1 MAEGVDVS
9 HHQGTIDWAA
19 ARSGGIEFAYIKAS
33 EGVGYVD
40 PKVDQHLTGARAAG
54 LVTGLYH
61 FGRPDTN
68 AAAQDAEHFAT
79 EVNARSAAGPGS
91 LPPCLDLEERTPGAF
106 AGLDLVSWVSRFLA
120 DVRERTG
127 RRQMMLYASAS
138 FLRDR
143 LAGVSWLDHDCLIWA
158 AHYGKP
164 AGQPAF
170 RDDRTVMHQYT
181 STGRIPGYGAD
192 IDRNVCWVDLGAL
205 TGGGVP
211 VPPPPPPPP
220 APAGGDYTVRA
231 GDSLSSIAT
240 KLGIAGGWEAL
251 YALNRDVIG
260 PDPDVIYPG
269 MRLRTSGAPA
279 PTPAKPEIV
288 VRPGDSLSIIARREN
303 IPGGWQAL
311 YNANRDRIKN
321 PDIVFPGQKLR
332 RP

>member
-19 ARSGGIEFAYIKAS
+19 ARSGGIEFAYIKAT

-68 AAAQDAEHFAT
+68 TAAQDAEHFAT

-106 AGLDLVSWVSRFLA
+106 LGLDLVGWVSTFLA
-120 DVRERTG
+120 VARERTA
-127 RRQMMLYASAS
+127 RRQFLLYASVG

-143 LAGVSWLDHDCLIWA
+143 LAGVSWLDHDCLVWA
-158 AHYGKP
+158 AHYGKQP
-164 AGQPAF
+164 GQPGW

-181 STGRIPGYGAD
+181 STGRIAGYSAD
-192 IDRNVCWVDLGAL
+192 IDRDVTWVDLATL
-205 TGGGVP
+205 TGGGTP
-211 VPPPPPPPP
+211 APPPPPPPP
-220 APAGGDYTVRA
+220 APAGGDYIVKA
-231 GDSLSSIAT
+231 GDSLSSIAA
-240 KLGIAGGWEAL
+240 KLGIAGGWQAL
-251 YALNRDVIG
+251 YALNRSVIG
-260 PDPDVIYPG
+260 ADPDVIYPG
-269 MRLRTSGAPA
+269 MRLRTSGTPD
-279 PTPAKPEIV
+279 PTPAKPEIIV
-288 VRPGDSLSIIARREN
+288 HSGDSLSSIAIREH
-303 IPGGWQAL
+303 IAGGWQAL
-311 YNANRDRIKN
+311 YNANRDRIKD
-321 PDIVFPGQKLR
+321 PDVIFPGQWLR